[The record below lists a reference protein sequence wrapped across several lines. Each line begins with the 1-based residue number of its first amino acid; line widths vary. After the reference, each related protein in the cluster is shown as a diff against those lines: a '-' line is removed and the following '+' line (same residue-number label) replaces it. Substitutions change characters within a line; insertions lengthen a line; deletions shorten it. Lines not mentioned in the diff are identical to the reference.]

1 MFQEAAAVREHLKQ
15 EGHSSSLINARFVKP
30 LDEALIDRLS
40 KNHRMIAV
48 IEENVPS
55 GAFGDR
61 VLRYV
66 AEKGLGVHVLPLSL
80 PDIYVEHG
88 NVDILR
94 KVTGLDQES
103 MTSRILETYKEL

>member
-1 MFQEAAAVREHLKQ
+1 MLFR
-15 EGHSSSLINARFVKP
+15 S
-30 LDEALIDRLS
+30 LIDRLS

-55 GAFGDR
+55 GTFGDR